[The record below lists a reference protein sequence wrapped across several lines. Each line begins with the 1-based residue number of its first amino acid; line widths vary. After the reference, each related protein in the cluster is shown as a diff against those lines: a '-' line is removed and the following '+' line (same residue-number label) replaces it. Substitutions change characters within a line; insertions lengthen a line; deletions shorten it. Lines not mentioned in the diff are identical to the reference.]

1 MLSFS
6 IKTQQV
12 ITIAKKIAQG
22 HQHKFVSTEH
32 LLLGL
37 LEVPTCSAA
46 VFIESFIETN
56 GVDYDIGQ
64 ICIAI
69 EKALKNIPTYPSKK
83 LLDEIPFS
91 PKVKQ
96 VMTVAGV
103 FAKRANTNE
112 VNSLLLLLGIIDEA
126 SGVCSTILQDAGIDI
141 ELIKA
146 HLLREIDPDL
156 LEDTGRELEQQA
168 PRMQPKQP
176 KNQQVPNN
184 ESFISQ
190 FTVDLTEKAA
200 KGELTPVIGREEE
213 IDRVL
218 QILSR
223 KQKNNPVLIGEP
235 GVGKTAV
242 VEGIAQRLV
251 SGNVP
256 DNLYTKHILSL
267 DMALMVAGTV
277 YRGQF
282 EERLKGLVEELIE
295 VKDCI
300 IFIDELH
307 TIVGAGSTTGSLDA
321 SNILKPALSRG
332 EISCIGATTI
342 DEHRKYIEKDSALER
357 RFQSVIVEE
366 PTKKQTLEI
375 LRGLKESY
383 EEFHRVKYTLQS
395 LKCIVDCADKYIP
408 DRNFPDKAIDILDEL
423 GAKTRFQAFKI
434 PEFEKKYEDQLKT
447 IIKDKE
453 KAVRSGELDSA
464 LDYRNQ
470 ETELFKEYEEEF
482 QEWVD
487 EQGQD
492 ITIHEDRVRD
502 YIFKSVGIPI
512 NILTEDESRKLKLLG
527 SRIKRHVI
535 GQDTAVN
542 SIVQCI
548 QRSRIGLNDPNRPIG
563 SFLFLGTTGVGKT
576 FIAKNIARLL
586 YGSEKSLIQVDMSE
600 LMEQHS
606 VSKLIGSPPGYVG
619 HDETNNFLEQI
630 RKKPH
635 SVILFDEIE
644 KAHPDV
650 LHILL
655 QVFEEGCLTDGSGR
669 KINFKNTIIILTGN
683 IGAQQINSKEH
694 MGFGLVQSSE
704 EEVKD
709 YVVKELKGTLPPEF
723 INRLDDIVVFETLK
737 DDNLKKILKI
747 ELQKVLRRAKMSL
760 KVKAVAYDD
769 NVLDWILEQ
778 NKELKYGARPLK
790 RLIKTHIQD
799 TLTSFYIKNV
809 GKITR
814 KDTLDITISN
824 DKLKIDLG

>member
-824 DKLKIDLG
+824 DKLKIGLG